1 MSAAINFSQFAY
13 RSTKPRLTFY
23 ERSDKENVPVS
34 PVSPR
39 RSPTPNNATSNPGP
53 RSARDTPR
61 GENERLTVV
70 PETPNEERSSA
81 SCRRRRRMRPAA
93 ERESRRKRQRLSSS
107 SSSETETESRDAEKV
122 GGARGPTRGGGL
134 FGSTLVSKRQKR
146 SVELSFFEY
155 RPNPSKKSS
164 PNAPRRDDHRKE
176 AAESSEVTDSPS
188 PVSKPQ
194 CQKQPTVESDSE
206 SGLEESFIRRRDSPT
221 ASRLSL
227 STSSPPQQDGW
238 LTCRRRQGKPQQ
250 KLHAL
255 TSGRDVRKKARV
267 GECRELRSLS
277 QLFPQYSERFLR
289 DRLRSSA
296 GVDEAVASILASD
309 GKFIYHPVTGS

>member
-61 GENERLTVV
+61 GEKERLTVV
-70 PETPNEERSSA
+70 PETPDEERSSA
-81 SCRRRRRMRPAA
+81 SGRRRRRMRPAA

-122 GGARGPTRGGGL
+122 GGARGRTRGGG
-134 FGSTLVSKRQKR
+134 TLVSKRQKR

-155 RPNPSKKSS
+155 RPNSSKKSS

-176 AAESSEVTDSPS
+176 AADEGSSEVTDSPS
-188 PVSKPQ
+188 PVSKSQ
-194 CQKQPTVESDSE
+194 CQKQPTIESDSE
-206 SGLEESFIRRRDSPT
+206 SGLEESFICWRDRPT

-227 STSSPPQQDGW
+227 STSPSSQQDGW
-238 LTCRRRQGKPQQ
+238 LTCRRGQGKPQQ

-267 GECRELRSLS
+267 GECRELESLR

-289 DRLRSSA
+289 ERLRSSA